1 MLRRELESALAV
13 TYAEAAQL
21 VASPPDCCEAAV
33 LQLLLDAMFLGNWLG
48 AGQPLG
54 RTPDF
59 GMHLFRSAVDPIN
72 YRLCAPPMLE
82 NGQAF
87 YVGSALYL
95 SILAPP
101 CGTQWASGG
110 YAAGPAPTAAEGG
123 ASTTN
128 TVGLAPSMRRFALL
142 PLPLDISAATEGGA
156 AGERGAEMD
165 AAGLTEEEGGTAG
178 GPGAAAFGGFGFG
191 NIRLKWG

>member
-1 MLRRELESALAV
+1 MLRRELEGALTV

-21 VASPPDCCEAAV
+21 VASSPDCCEAAV
-33 LQLLLDAMFLGNWLG
+33 LQLLLDAMFLGNWLA

-82 NGQAF
+82 NCQAF
-87 YVGSALYL
+87 HVGSALYL
-95 SILAPP
+95 SILAPSG
-101 CGTQWASGG
+101 GTQ
-110 YAAGPAPTAAEGG
+110 YAAGPTAPTATEGG

-142 PLPLDISAATEGGA
+142 PLPLDISAATEGGS

-165 AAGLTEEEGGTAG
+165 AAGLAEEEGAAG
-178 GPGAAAFGGFGFG
+178 NPGAAAFGGFGFG